1 MVVIGENS
9 DSNTLTDSKGFFDQ
23 HQNLKE
29 FLNSVQ
35 KSNNNLNIVIK

>member
-1 MVVIGENS
+1 MVVISENN
-9 DSNTLTDSKGFFDQ
+9 DSNTLTDSQGFFDQ
-23 HQNLKE
+23 YQNLKE